1 MQIYRL
7 EDKCSNCMLC
17 VRECVSGIWRNVNG
31 VPTPVEIDLCNR
43 CSHCIAVCPKNAIV
57 HEGLD
62 AKQALPVKSLKIDP
76 EAYRGIVLSRRSV
89 RQYKDRA
96 VPRELIG
103 RILDLARYSP
113 TASNDQNVGF
123 ITVTDRA
130 LIGEIAGGIFGFADR
145 LAARLETGPGRLF
158 MKVTGLAKNRYIRR
172 MDYARE
178 MVAGG
183 RDIILHNAPVMILVH
198 GPAKGSFVCDNCSI
212 AATNIINYAHALGLG
227 TCYIGFMTLALRF
240 SKKLGKKL
248 KVPEGRKVY
257 ASLVM
262 GYPAYSHPNTVSRKK
277 ADILWIEKSVNS

>member
-1 MQIYRL
+1 
-7 EDKCSNCMLC
+7 MLC

-31 VPTPVEIDLCNR
+31 VPTPVETELCNR

-62 AKQALPVKSLKIDP
+62 AAQLLPVKKMKLDP
-76 EAYRGIVLSRRSV
+76 DVYRDIVLSRRSI

-96 VPRELIG
+96 VPRELI
-103 RILDLARYSP
+103 RQVLDLARYSP

-123 ITVTDRA
+123 IAVTDRA
-130 LIGEIAGGIFGFADR
+130 LMQEIAGGIFGFADR
-145 LAARLETGPGRLF
+145 LAGRLETAPGRLF
-158 MKVTGLAKNRYIRR
+158 MKATGLAKNRYIRR

-183 RDIILHNAPVMILVH
+183 RDIILHNAPVLILVH
-198 GPAKGSFVCDNCSI
+198 GPAKGGFVCDNCSI

-240 SKKLGKKL
+240 SKKLRKKL
-248 KVPEGRKVY
+248 GVREGRKVY

-262 GYPAYSHPNTVSRKK
+262 GYPAYSHPSTVSRKK
-277 ADILWIEKSVNS
+277 TDVTWIAPLPPEGGTPHPPFPSP